1 MVYGKL
7 LILCP
12 MTRFFDFSTEEMFR
26 VSVWVRFPSL
36 PLCCWSPP
44 ACLR

>member
-1 MVYGKL
+1 MVYGKP
-7 LILCP
+7 LILRP
-12 MTRFFDFSTEEMFR
+12 MTRFFDFSTEEMSR